1 MYSWSSWNDGNWADW
16 SPWTSNPNSRYPK
29 VTMQNGQ
36 INIGGQQFNPDQNNQ
51 MQSTRER
58 VYPTRRV
65 TQPTQRP
72 TTRPTTPPPRPIYTR
87 PRTTTRRPT
96 TRRTTTRRVTR
107 PEVRPEVRPSRP
119 IETITVPPLNPKI
132 IGNQDQVT
140 YRECLE
146 PGDQMGT
153 GQIFFGTHD
162 DLILRVQPDSAH
174 HPRTRCY
181 HYLLDQLDQHILTF
195 TCASVALLTSCL
207 LIKYNSRCVK
217 YKVIYLIMDELFSNG

>member
-1 MYSWSSWNDGNWADW
+1 MVCHQEISLKSTLYLGMFTFEFTPSRTGGARLYSWSSWNDGNWADW
-16 SPWTSNPNSRYPK
+16 SPWTSNPNSSYPK

-72 TTRPTTPPPRPIYTR
+72 STRATPPRPIYTR

-132 IGNQDQVT
+132 IENQNQVT
-140 YRECLE
+140 YRECIE
-146 PGDQMGT
+146 PEDRMGT
-153 GQIFFGTHD
+153 GQILFKKSPKLAF
-162 DLILRVQPDSAH
+162 DLVNFKIRKK
-174 HPRTRCY
+174 
-181 HYLLDQLDQHILTF
+181 I
-195 TCASVALLTSCL
+195 
-207 LIKYNSRCVK
+207 
-217 YKVIYLIMDELFSNG
+217 

>member
-1 MYSWSSWNDGNWADW
+1 MFTFEFTPSRTGGARMYSWSSWNDGNWADW

-36 INIGGQQFNPDQNNQ
+36 INIGGQQFNPDQNHQ

-72 TTRPTTPPPRPIYTR
+72 TTRATTPPPRPIYTR

-96 TRRTTTRRVTR
+96 SRRTTTRRVTR
-107 PEVRPEVRPSRP
+107 PEIRPEVRPSRP

-132 IGNQDQVT
+132 IENQNQVT

-153 GQIFFGTHD
+153 GQIFFGTQD
-162 DLILRVQPDSAH
+162 DLILK
-174 HPRTRCY
+174 
-181 HYLLDQLDQHILTF
+181 I
-195 TCASVALLTSCL
+195 
-207 LIKYNSRCVK
+207 
-217 YKVIYLIMDELFSNG
+217 